1 MKLMEAVP
9 NFSEGRRTDVINA
22 IVRRVAD
29 VSRAK
34 VLNVDS
40 NADANRTVLTL
51 AGEAQEVRKSAL
63 ELFKAT
69 RELLDMRTHHGA
81 HPRLGAV
88 DVCPFVPIAD
98 MTLAEAAAEARQL
111 GQQVAKLNIPV
122 YFYEKN
128 APTPERQNLAFL
140 RRGEYESL
148 PKKLQEL
155 PPDLGPQTY
164 TESVAKTG
172 ASVIGARNF
181 LLAYNISLNTTDI
194 TPARKIAALLR
205 EKNGGLKAVKAIGW
219 LMPGYQAAQVSFNL
233 TDFYKTGMAEVF
245 EACRQEAGKLGLSV
259 TGSELIGLAPLE
271 ALLRAG
277 RFYKQQSFCHNSTYL
292 PGEISSGRAVGFTLQ
307 SANTVVIFCLSY
319 PANDQELNKV
329 LRLCKKAAVTNLLKD
344 GHFSLGT
351 GLLFKR
357 INASTILS
365 TFGGGLKQPRP
376 ALQIGLICARN
387 WLKTDKGP

>member
-9 NFSEGRRTDVINA
+9 NFSEGRRTDVINT

-98 MTLAEAAAEARQL
+98 MTLAEAADEARQL

-194 TPARKIAALLR
+194 TPAKQIASLLR

-245 EACRQEAGKLGLSV
+245 EACRREAGKLGFSV

-271 ALLRAG
+271 A
-277 RFYKQQSFCHNSTYL
+277 
-292 PGEISSGRAVGFTLQ
+292 
-307 SANTVVIFCLSY
+307 
-319 PANDQELNKV
+319 
-329 LRLCKKAAVTNLLKD
+329 
-344 GHFSLGT
+344 
-351 GLLFKR
+351 
-357 INASTILS
+357 
-365 TFGGGLKQPRP
+365 
-376 ALQIGLICARN
+376 
-387 WLKTDKGP
+387 

>member
-98 MTLAEAAAEARQL
+98 MTLVEAADEARQL
-111 GQQVAKLNIPV
+111 GQQVAELNIPV

-155 PPDLGPQTY
+155 PPDLGPQMY

-172 ASVIGARNF
+172 ASIIGARNF

-194 TPARKIAALLR
+194 TPAKQIAALLR

-245 EACRQEAGKLGLSV
+245 EACRREAGKLGFSV
-259 TGSELIGLAPLE
+259 TGSELIGLTPLE

-277 RFYKQQSFCHNSTYL
+277 RFYAPIPTDEN
-292 PGEISSGRAVGFTLQ
+292 TLIQ
-307 SANTVVIFCLSY
+307 KAITRLG
-319 PANDQELNKV
+319 LNKIRPFSPREKI
-329 LRLCKKAAVTNLLKD
+329 LEYRLADEKI
-344 GHFSLGT
+344 S
-351 GLLFKR
+351 R
-357 INASTILS
+357 
-365 TFGGGLKQPRP
+365 
-376 ALQIGLICARN
+376 
-387 WLKTDKGP
+387 

>member
-1 MKLMEAVP
+1 MVHSFQKGIIYFMKLMEAVP
-9 NFSEGRRTDVINA
+9 NFSEGRRTDVINT

-29 VSRAK
+29 VSQAK

-111 GQQVAKLNIPV
+111 GQQVAQLNIPV
-122 YFYEKN
+122 YFYEEN

-245 EACRQEAGKLGLSV
+245 EACRQEAGKLGFSV
-259 TGSELIGLAPLE
+259 TGSELIGLTPLE

-277 RFYKQQSFCHNSTYL
+277 RFYAPIQTEEYTLVQTAITRLGLNYIRPFSPREKILEYRL
-292 PGEISSGRAVGFTLQ
+292 ADEKISR
-307 SANTVVIFCLSY
+307 
-319 PANDQELNKV
+319 
-329 LRLCKKAAVTNLLKD
+329 
-344 GHFSLGT
+344 
-351 GLLFKR
+351 
-357 INASTILS
+357 
-365 TFGGGLKQPRP
+365 
-376 ALQIGLICARN
+376 
-387 WLKTDKGP
+387 

>member
-1 MKLMEAVP
+1 MVHSFQKGIIYFMKLMEAVP
-9 NFSEGRRTDVINA
+9 NFSEGRRTDVINT
-22 IVRRVAD
+22 IVQRVAD

-34 VLNVDS
+34 VLNIDS

-111 GQQVAKLNIPV
+111 GQQVAQLNIPV

-194 TPARKIAALLR
+194 TPAKQIASLLR

-245 EACRQEAGKLGLSV
+245 EACRREAGKLGFSV

-271 ALLRAG
+271 SFLRAG
-277 RFYKQQSFCHNSTYL
+277 RFYAPIQTEEYTLVQTAITRLGLNNIRPFSPREKILEYRL
-292 PGEISSGRAVGFTLQ
+292 ADEKISR
-307 SANTVVIFCLSY
+307 
-319 PANDQELNKV
+319 
-329 LRLCKKAAVTNLLKD
+329 
-344 GHFSLGT
+344 
-351 GLLFKR
+351 
-357 INASTILS
+357 
-365 TFGGGLKQPRP
+365 
-376 ALQIGLICARN
+376 
-387 WLKTDKGP
+387 